1 MLNYTTTYKVQ
12 KFFCL
17 FRSSF
22 QVIYGDSLEDKALV
36 FQGDANLEL
45 NVLTGTVALGSSGK
59 FLKNKRSSKKQLRV
73 SLTAEYITMYEEL
86 EMKHFKRHIENPKTN
101 ATHIVAAIQY
111 GTNVTFTFEKTI
123 SDDEDV
129 QEARGKL
136 RGSVNFIPGLQA
148 SGNADISMRSVENQR
163 AENISCKFY
172 GDIILPVNPT
182 TYEEAVRVYKEL
194 PSYMKENGAVPVTV
208 WLYPIQKTISPG
220 CKALQT
226 INKEKMKQAVIALD
240 DMQSIYVSC
249 NDIMSGQAFGHIPEV
264 QWKINQ
270 FQRTVQ
276 SFQEEFQD
284 QVLAELLKEEDSKK
298 DKMTPWLVKIDEM
311 NHWITQTAE
320 KETNLLNIFI
330 NEIKK
335 GKIEILPT
343 SGIDAKLFEHDSV
356 IILDI
361 ILPFSSGQ
369 FVKTESDAPVIYTR
383 ANQQNSQRLPKSNK
397 HGQKEQKDAPY
408 ITDAVVK
415 SWYSDFNIK
424 TTLRKTIKRFLSFHS
439 KKSSSFEYF
448 VTFTDRKDDGPC
460 VRVVSY
466 KEGEDDKTDI
476 DLFSE
481 EAMTMLC
488 EPTEIED
495 EDV

>member
-1 MLNYTTTYKVQ
+1 MKN
-12 KFFCL
+12 
-17 FRSSF
+17 
-22 QVIYGDSLEDKALV
+22 IDK
-36 FQGDANLEL
+36 
-45 NVLTGTVALGSSGK
+45 
-59 FLKNKRSSKKQLRV
+59 KK
-73 SLTAEYITMYEEL
+73 
-86 EMKHFKRHIENPKTN
+86 
-101 ATHIVAAIQY
+101 
-111 GTNVTFTFEKTI
+111 
-123 SDDEDV
+123 
-129 QEARGKL
+129 
-136 RGSVNFIPGLQA
+136 
-148 SGNADISMRSVENQR
+148 

-182 TYEEAVRVYKEL
+182 TYEEAIRVYKEL
-194 PSYMKENGAVPVTV
+194 PSYLKENKAVPVTV
-208 WLYPIQKTISPG
+208 WLYPLQNEITPG
-220 CKALQT
+220 YKALQT
-226 INKEKMKQAVIALD
+226 INKEKMKQAVIALAD
-240 DMQSIYVSC
+240 LQRIYASC
-249 NDIMSGQAFGHIPEV
+249 NDLMSGQAFGHIPEV

-270 FQRTVQ
+270 FQRAVQ

-284 QVLAELLKEEDSKK
+284 QALVELLKEDDLKK
-298 DKMTPWLVKIDEM
+298 DKMTPWMDKIDEM
-311 NHWITQTAE
+311 NKWITQNAE
-320 KETNLLNIFI
+320 IEINLLNIYI

-335 GKIEILPT
+335 GNIEILST
-343 SGIDAKLFEHDSV
+343 SGVDAKLFEHDSV

-369 FVKTESDAPVIYTR
+369 FVKAESHAHSIHTR
-383 ANQQNSQRLPKSNK
+383 TNQQHSERPSKSKTHK
-397 HGQKEQKDAPY
+397 HGLKEHKDVPY
-408 ITDAVVK
+408 ITDAEVK